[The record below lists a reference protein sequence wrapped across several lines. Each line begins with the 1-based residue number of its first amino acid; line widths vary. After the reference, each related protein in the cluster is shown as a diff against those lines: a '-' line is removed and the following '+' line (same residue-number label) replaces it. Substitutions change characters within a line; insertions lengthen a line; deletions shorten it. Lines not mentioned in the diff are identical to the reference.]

1 MESPEFKS
9 HPYQLATEQLRVRN
23 CISLSLHFHIWK
35 IGKRPIYVTE
45 LLCNMNSEPFNAGQ
59 ASKAGYS
66 GARLWLCAHDGM
78 AQWEGRGGH
87 PGNPALPS
95 DPLSRSQ
102 TSEHCPGPRGLRWHL
117 PGMASVTG
125 QSQMNSL
132 RGRRAWHL
140 ECGFWDER
148 TVPFWLVRAKKTQA
162 GHTPP
167 LSLTFPA
174 VKWGC
179 REDSRRP
186 VHGTRSVPGKTV
198 C

>member
-1 MESPEFKS
+1 MWERARALDLESPEFKS
-9 HPYQLATEQLRVRN
+9 HPYQLATERLRVRN

-102 TSEHCPGPRGLRWHL
+102 TSEHCPGPRGLRWAPARH
-117 PGMASVTG
+117 G
-125 QSQMNSL
+125 Q
-132 RGRRAWHL
+132 RY
-140 ECGFWDER
+140 
-148 TVPFWLVRAKKTQA
+148 
-162 GHTPP
+162 
-167 LSLTFPA
+167 
-174 VKWGC
+174 
-179 REDSRRP
+179 
-186 VHGTRSVPGKTV
+186 RSVPNEFTSGQEGLAPRMWFLG
-198 C
+198 

>member
-1 MESPEFKS
+1 MLDKQARQGTQAPGCGCVPMTGWRSGKGGEDI
-9 HPYQLATEQLRVRN
+9 LAT
-23 CISLSLHFHIWK
+23 
-35 IGKRPIYVTE
+35 
-45 LLCNMNSEPFNAGQ
+45 LLCPVTHSHGHRPASTALAQEACAG
-59 ASKAGYS
+59 
-66 GARLWLCAHDGM
+66 
-78 AQWEGRGGH
+78 
-87 PGNPALPS
+87 
-95 DPLSRSQ
+95 
-102 TSEHCPGPRGLRWHL
+102 HL
-117 PGMASVTG
+117 PGMASATG